1 MNMARVGSWLALAS
15 LAAWMATGCSSRDQ
29 ELRRLDG
36 RHFIAESVSGKD
48 LVPGTEIRLSF
59 DDGQVSLNAG
69 CNSMSGPYRLEDGA
83 LHVDGFG
90 MTAIGCDAP
99 RHAQDDWLAQLLSDR
114 PELELDEPRLTL
126 RSSDVTVVFLDREM
140 ASPDRPLVG
149 TRWIGNGI
157 GDGSAVSFGSGS
169 ETITV
174 SFGAD
179 GEFEVFT
186 GCVNGAGTYS
196 ASETEISF
204 EAIGYDDEVCSDPRL
219 SGLSVQVMQVLDGS
233 TLEYE
238 LEERN
243 LELHHASGRALFFR
257 ADD

>member
-1 MNMARVGSWLALAS
+1 MRVGTWLALAS
-15 LAAWMATGCSSRDQ
+15 IAAWTAAGCSSRDQ

-36 RHFIAESVSGKD
+36 RQFIAESVSGKE

-59 DDGQVSLNAG
+59 RDGQVSLSAG
-69 CNSMSGPYRLEDGA
+69 CNSMSGPYRLEDGV
-83 LHVDGFG
+83 LRVDSFG

-99 RHAQDDWLAQLLSDR
+99 RHAQDEWLAELLSTR

-126 RSSDVTVVFLDREM
+126 RSGDVTLVFLDREM

-149 TRWIGNGI
+149 TRWIGNGFS
-157 GDGSAVSFGSGS
+157 DGKIVSFGSAS
-169 ETITV
+169 DLVTV
-174 SFGAD
+174 GFGAD

-186 GCVNGAGTYS
+186 GCVNGTGTYS
-196 ASETEISF
+196 ASATEISF
-204 EAIGYDDEVCSDPRL
+204 EAIGYDDSVCVDPQL
-219 SGLSVQVMQVLDGS
+219 SGLSAQVMLVLDSS

-243 LELHHASGRALFFR
+243 LQLHHASGRTLLFR
-257 ADD
+257 ADER